1 MVNLNNMENLKF
13 YTVIL
18 MLLCLITNC
27 NSKKSIDVEKIQCS
41 EKIFLGDT
49 LQYISKI
56 KINNKF
62 SIEINTVLYDT
73 IVIPTE
79 SMGIEDNVKNQKI
92 YFKKDDKIVKSY
104 VIPSEK
110 HSIWDIYMIDS
121 LKNTSKMLAINKIYD
136 VSVIK
141 LNENKIFYFFE
152 GGENLIDKSD
162 YTLITDQEG
171 NVIYEKYKSRKG
183 SLKDFLAKI
192 NMLEAWENDELYLN
206 KICFYP
212 YKLCGQQ
219 NTQITW
225 IN

>member
-1 MVNLNNMENLKF
+1 
-13 YTVIL
+13 
-18 MLLCLITNC
+18 
-27 NSKKSIDVEKIQCS
+27 
-41 EKIFLGDT
+41 
-49 LQYISKI
+49 
-56 KINNKF
+56 
-62 SIEINTVLYDT
+62 
-73 IVIPTE
+73 
-79 SMGIEDNVKNQKI
+79 
-92 YFKKDDKIVKSY
+92 
-104 VIPSEK
+104 
-110 HSIWDIYMIDS
+110 
-121 LKNTSKMLAINKIYD
+121 
-136 VSVIK
+136 IK